1 MNDKLNPP
9 AESGLRFFA
18 GISAAVTHDLKNVLT
33 IINENAGL
41 LEDLALM
48 ADRGVSPNPDRLKL
62 IAAKVKNQISRAD
75 GILKNLNR
83 FAHSAYE
90 TFASIDLNE
99 SIEMLLALSN
109 RYAAL
114 GSVAIKARYP
124 ADPVKFKTAP
134 FYLIYLL
141 RECFDFAV
149 EASGESK
156 SIEISVQKTADGARI
171 RFGGLEGLTQ
181 EAGPVFA
188 AGRSADLL
196 TLLGA
201 EVLLNAADRELVVTL
216 AGNME

>member
-1 MNDKLNPP
+1 MNTKSDTP
-9 AESGLRFFA
+9 AESGLRFFG

-62 IAAKVKNQISRAD
+62 IAVKVKNQISRAD
-75 GILKNLNR
+75 VILKNLNR
-83 FAHSAYE
+83 FAHSTYE
-90 TFASIDLNE
+90 TFAGIDLNE
-99 SIEMLLALSN
+99 NIELLLALSN

-114 GSVAIKARYP
+114 RSVAIKAKYSE
-124 ADPVKFKTAP
+124 DPVMFKTAP

-149 EASGESK
+149 EASGASK
-156 SIEISVQKTADGARI
+156 SIEISVQKTANGAQI
-171 RFGGLEGLTQ
+171 RFGGLEGVTQ
-181 EAGPVFA
+181 EAGAAFA

-196 TLLGA
+196 MLLGA
-201 EVLLNAADRELVVTL
+201 EVLLNAADCELVVSL
-216 AGNME
+216 AGNKE